1 MSKAPKKEGALD
13 IFVVDD
19 HEDIAEGLADVL
31 RVHGH
36 NVTVAYNGEQAVRI
50 FRDHDFDLA
59 FMDVMMPGMNGV
71 ESFLEIRKMK
81 PDAKVIMMTGYSVEQ
96 LLDQAI
102 DSGAYGVLHK
112 PVSIG
117 EVLEALE
124 RVKSQGMVLVADD
137 DPEFSENIKEV
148 LQDEGYRVCM
158 ARTGRQ
164 ALNAVLAG
172 GIDILV
178 LDLRLPV
185 VSGLEVYLELQK
197 RGRALPTVVVTGY
210 SRQEAKAID
219 TLSSLSST
227 GILTKPF
234 DSKKLLDALN
244 KIADSPEE
252 AGAPAEAPEA
262 AELAPIHASE
272 DHAAEAPQ
280 PANETDTSPNL
291 ADFVQPPEKAKAPEE
306 PPRADSPAPAEDK
319 TAAAPAT
326 GSTTFSI
333 PLSRSD
339 IKPQAEETPFAARP
353 AFVAAERS
361 TKARSEVYA
370 AKRGRIL
377 AVDDDEDLVTGLA
390 EVLETQG
397 YQVEVALDA
406 DAAQKAIRKFDAQV
420 ALLDIRLGNTNGL
433 DLIPILKESQPNIYC
448 VVITGNAD
456 RESAI
461 TALRNG
467 AYDYMSKPLHPS
479 ELFSVVDRC
488 LEKHRLQQEAM
499 AAFDALQIAK
509 DAAEAANRAKTDFMA
524 KMSQELRNPVNAI
537 IGSSNILID
546 ETWGPIGQPQYAD
559 HARKIRENGSQLLR
573 IVGFALEMAKA
584 DVGSL
589 ELNEEPVD
597 ICRLVQSAINLV
609 QDTVA
614 DDAPPIEIEV
624 PDTAPMVW
632 GDERQLKQILINLLS
647 NAVKFTP
654 ADGRIS
660 LNIRWNDADG
670 GIDIEVGDTGIG
682 MTEEDIPKALEQFGR
697 IESQAFREYKG
708 AGLGLPMVVAMAER
722 HGGKLRLESELGKG
736 TIATVWLPDGR
747 IFSAEPEAADSAIA

>member
-1 MSKAPKKEGALD
+1 MSKALKKEGALD

-272 DHAAEAPQ
+272 DHVAEAPQ
-280 PANETDTSPNL
+280 LTDETDTSPNL
-291 ADFVQPPEKAKAPEE
+291 ADFVQPPEEAKAPEE
-306 PPRADSPAPAEDK
+306 DPWPETPAPAEDK
-319 TAAAPAT
+319 PAATSGP

-339 IKPQAEETPFAARP
+339 IKPKAEETAFAARP

-406 DAAQKAIRKFDAQV
+406 EAAQKAIRKFDAQV

-433 DLIPILKESQPNIYC
+433 DLIPVLKESQPNIYC

-537 IGSSNILID
+537 IGSSNIMIE
-546 ETWGPIGQPQYAD
+546 ETWGPIGQPQYGD
-559 HARKIRENGSQLLR
+559 HAKKIRENGSQLLR
-573 IVGFALEMAKA
+573 IVGFALEMAKS

-682 MTEEDIPKALEQFGR
+682 MTEDDIPKALEQFGR

-747 IFSAEPEAADSAIA
+747 IFSAEPEADSAIA